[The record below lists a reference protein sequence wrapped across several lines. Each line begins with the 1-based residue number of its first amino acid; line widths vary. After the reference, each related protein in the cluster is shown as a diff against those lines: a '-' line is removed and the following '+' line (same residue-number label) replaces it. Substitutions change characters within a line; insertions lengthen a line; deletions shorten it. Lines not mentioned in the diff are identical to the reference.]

1 MKKVFNYLAV
11 ILGCELIAL
20 SFVLLILPNKVLS
33 FGIDGVGALLYYTN
47 GVNPGINI
55 LVLNAIFILISLL
68 VLDIDEVKKYIL
80 PSLLIPILIMINM
93 IVLRDVTIELP
104 ELVVSILVSS
114 FLIGF
119 GYSLI
124 YKNGHGAGNIFLI
137 EETIGEVTKFRS
149 KAYSWILD
157 ILILIVL
164 FITNGYMAVIYS
176 LIIIFASKYLIT
188 KARFGI
194 NDSKIFYVITSKENE
209 VKDFI
214 IRHMKYELTVL
225 DVKGGYSQKK
235 NQILL
240 AVISSKDYFKLKE
253 GIKTIDPDAFI
264 AITDTYESMNLK
276 TF

>member
-1 MKKVFNYLAV
+1 MKKVFNYLSV
-11 ILGCELIAL
+11 VVGCELIAL
-20 SFVLLILPNKVLS
+20 SFVLFILPNNVLS

-47 GVNPGINI
+47 GINPGINI
-55 LVLNAIFILISLL
+55 LTLNAMFILVSLL
-68 VLDIDEVKKYIL
+68 VLDFDEVKKYIL
-80 PSLLIPILIMINM
+80 PSLLIPILIMVNM
-93 IVLRDVTIELP
+93 ILLNNVVVELP
-104 ELVVSILVSS
+104 ELIVSILVSS
-114 FLIGF
+114 FLIGY

-137 EETIGEVTKFRS
+137 EEMIGEVTKFRS
-149 KAYSWILD
+149 KYYSWILD
-157 ILILIVL
+157 ALILVVL
-164 FITNGYMAVIYS
+164 FITNGYMCVIYS
-176 LIIIFASKYLIT
+176 LIIIFISKYLIT

-194 NDSKIFYVITSKENE
+194 NNSKIFYVITSKDQE

-225 DVKGGYSQKK
+225 DVKGGYSKKK

-240 AVISSKDYFKLKE
+240 AVINSKDYYKLKV
-253 GIKTIDPDAFI
+253 GIKAIDSEAFI

>member
-1 MKKVFNYLAV
+1 MKKVFNYLSV
-11 ILGCELIAL
+11 IVGCELIAL

-47 GVNPGINI
+47 NVNPGINI
-55 LVLNAIFILISLL
+55 LVLNAIFILLSLL
-68 VLDIDEVKKYIL
+68 VLDIEEVKKYIL
-80 PSLLIPILIMINM
+80 PSLLIPILIMTNM
-93 IVLRDVTIELP
+93 ILLKDVTIELP
-104 ELVVSILVSS
+104 ELVVSLLVSAV
-114 FLIGF
+114 LIGF

-124 YKNGHGAGNIFLI
+124 YKNGHGAGNVFLL
-137 EETIGEVTKFRS
+137 EETLGEITRYRT

-157 ILILIVL
+157 AIILVVL

-176 LIIIFASKYLIT
+176 FLVILLSKYLIT

-194 NDSKIFYVITSKENE
+194 NDSKMFYVITSKEKE

-225 DVKGGYSQKK
+225 DVKGGYSKK
-235 NQILL
+235 ENQILL
-240 AVISSKDYFKLKE
+240 ALINSKDYFKLKS
-253 GIKTIDPDAFI
+253 GIKAIDPEAFI

-276 TF
+276 KF

>member
-1 MKKVFNYLAV
+1 MKKVLSYLSV
-11 ILGCELIAL
+11 IVGCELIAL

-47 GVNPGINI
+47 NVNPGINI
-55 LVLNAIFILISLL
+55 LVLNAIFILLSLL

-80 PSLLIPILIMINM
+80 PSLLIPILIMTNM
-93 IVLRDVTIELP
+93 ILLRDINIELP
-104 ELVVSILVSS
+104 ELAVSILVSA

-124 YKNGHGAGNIFLI
+124 YKNGHGAGNVFLL
-137 EETIGEVTKFRS
+137 EETLGEITRYRT

-157 ILILIVL
+157 AIILVVL
-164 FITNGYMAVIYS
+164 FITNGYMSVIYS
-176 LIIIFASKYLIT
+176 FLIILLSKYLIT

-194 NDSKIFYVITSKENE
+194 NDSKMFYVITSKEKE

-225 DVKGGYSQKK
+225 DVKGGYSKK
-235 NQILL
+235 ENQILL
-240 AVISSKDYFKLKE
+240 ALINSKDYFKLKS
-253 GIKTIDPDAFI
+253 GIKAIDPEAFI

-276 TF
+276 KF

>member
-80 PSLLIPILIMINM
+80 PSLLIPVLIMVNM

-114 FLIGF
+114 FLI
-119 GYSLI
+119 
-124 YKNGHGAGNIFLI
+124 

-157 ILILIVL
+157 VLILIVL
-164 FITNGYMAVIYS
+164 FITNGYMSVIYS

-194 NDSKIFYVITSKENE
+194 NDSKIFYVITSKEKE

-240 AVISSKDYFKLKE
+240 AVINSKDYFKLKE
-253 GIKTIDPDAFI
+253 GIKTIDPEAFI

>member
-1 MKKVFNYLAV
+1 MKKVFNYLSV
-11 ILGCELIAL
+11 IIGCELIAI

-47 GVNPGINI
+47 NVNPGINI
-55 LVLNAIFILISLL
+55 LVLNAIFILLSLL

-80 PSLLIPILIMINM
+80 PSLLIPILIMTNM
-93 IVLRDVTIELP
+93 ILLHNVNIELP
-104 ELVVSILVSS
+104 ELSVSILVSAV
-114 FLIGF
+114 LIGF
-119 GYSLI
+119 GYSMI
-124 YKNGHGAGNIFLI
+124 YKAGHGAGNIFLL
-137 EETIGEVTKFRS
+137 EETLGEITRYRT

-157 ILILIVL
+157 AVILVVL

-176 LIIIFASKYLIT
+176 FLIILLSKYLIT

-194 NDSKIFYVITSKENE
+194 NDSKMFYVITSKEKE

-225 DVKGGYSQKK
+225 DVKGGYSKK
-235 NQILL
+235 ENQILL
-240 AVISSKDYFKLKE
+240 ALINSKDYFKLKS
-253 GIKTIDPDAFI
+253 GIKAIDPEAFI

-276 TF
+276 KF

>member
-1 MKKVFNYLAV
+1 MKKVLNYLSV
-11 ILGCELIAL
+11 IVGCELIAI

-47 GVNPGINI
+47 NVNPGINI
-55 LVLNAIFILISLL
+55 LVLNAIFIFLSLL
-68 VLDIDEVKKYIL
+68 VLDIEDVKKYIL
-80 PSLLIPILIMINM
+80 PSLLIPILIMTNM
-93 IVLRDVTIELP
+93 ILLRDVNIELP
-104 ELVVSILVSS
+104 ELAVSILVSAV
-114 FLIGF
+114 LIGF

-124 YKNGHGAGNIFLI
+124 YKNGHGAGNVFLL
-137 EETIGEVTKFRS
+137 EETLGEITRYRT

-157 ILILIVL
+157 AIILVVL

-176 LIIIFASKYLIT
+176 FLIILLSKYLIT

-194 NDSKIFYVITSKENE
+194 NDSKMFYVITSKEKE

-225 DVKGGYSQKK
+225 DVKGGYSKK
-235 NQILL
+235 ENQILL
-240 AVISSKDYFKLKE
+240 ALINSKDYFKLKS
-253 GIKTIDPDAFI
+253 GIKAIDPEAFI

-276 TF
+276 KF

>member
-1 MKKVFNYLAV
+1 MKKVFNYLSV
-11 ILGCELIAL
+11 IVGCELIAL

-47 GVNPGINI
+47 NVNPGINI
-55 LVLNAIFILISLL
+55 LVLNAIFILLSLL

-80 PSLLIPILIMINM
+80 PSLLIPILIMTNM
-93 IVLRDVTIELP
+93 ILLKDVTIELP
-104 ELVVSILVSS
+104 ELVVSLLVSAV
-114 FLIGF
+114 LIGF

-124 YKNGHGAGNIFLI
+124 YKNGHGAGNVFLL
-137 EETIGEVTKFRS
+137 EETLGEITRYRT

-157 ILILIVL
+157 AIILVVL

-176 LIIIFASKYLIT
+176 FLVILLSKYLIT

-194 NDSKIFYVITSKENE
+194 NDSKMFYVITSKEKE

-225 DVKGGYSQKK
+225 DVKGGYSKK
-235 NQILL
+235 ENQILL
-240 AVISSKDYFKLKE
+240 ALINSKDYFKLKS
-253 GIKTIDPDAFI
+253 GIKAIDPEAFI

-276 TF
+276 KF

>member
-1 MKKVFNYLAV
+1 MKKLLSYLAV
-11 ILGCELIAL
+11 IIGCELIAI
-20 SFVLLILPNKVLS
+20 SFVLFILPNKVLS

-68 VLDIDEVKKYIL
+68 VLDIDNVKKYVL
-80 PSLLIPILIMINM
+80 PSLLIPILIMTNM
-93 IVLRDVTIELP
+93 ILLHDVTIELP
-104 ELVVSILVSS
+104 ELVVSIIVSS

-137 EETIGEVTKFRS
+137 EETIGEITKYRT

-157 ILILIVL
+157 ILLLIVL
-164 FITNGYMAVIYS
+164 FITNGYMVVIYS
-176 LIIIFASKYLIT
+176 LIIMFASKYLIT

-194 NDSKIFYVITSKENE
+194 NDNKLFYVITSKEKE

-214 IRHMKYELTVL
+214 IRYMKYELTVL
-225 DVKGGYSQKK
+225 DVKGGYSNKK

-240 AVISSKDYFKLKE
+240 AVINSKDYFKLKD
-253 GIKTIDPDAFI
+253 GIKTIDPEAFI
-264 AITDTYESMNLK
+264 AITDTYEASNLK

>member
-1 MKKVFNYLAV
+1 MKKVFNYLSV
-11 ILGCELIAL
+11 IVGCELIAI

-47 GVNPGINI
+47 NVNPGINI
-55 LVLNAIFILISLL
+55 LVLNAIFILLSLL

-80 PSLLIPILIMINM
+80 PSLLIPILIMTNM
-93 IVLRDVTIELP
+93 ILLKDINIELP
-104 ELVVSILVSS
+104 ELAVSILVSAV
-114 FLIGF
+114 LIGF

-124 YKNGHGAGNIFLI
+124 YKNGHGAGNVFLL
-137 EETIGEVTKFRS
+137 EETLGEITRYRT

-157 ILILIVL
+157 AIILVVL

-176 LIIIFASKYLIT
+176 FLIILLSKYLIT

-194 NDSKIFYVITSKENE
+194 NDSKMFYVITSKEKE

-225 DVKGGYSQKK
+225 DVKGGYSKK
-235 NQILL
+235 ENQILL
-240 AVISSKDYFKLKE
+240 ALINSKDYFKLKS
-253 GIKTIDPDAFI
+253 GIKAIDPEAFI

-276 TF
+276 KF

>member
-1 MKKVFNYLAV
+1 MKKVLNYLSV
-11 ILGCELIAL
+11 IVGCELIAI

-47 GVNPGINI
+47 NVNPGINI
-55 LVLNAIFILISLL
+55 LVLNAIFILLSLL
-68 VLDIDEVKKYIL
+68 VLDIEDVKKYIL
-80 PSLLIPILIMINM
+80 PSLLIPILIMTNM
-93 IVLRDVTIELP
+93 ILLRDVNIELP
-104 ELVVSILVSS
+104 ELAVSILVSAV
-114 FLIGF
+114 LIGF

-124 YKNGHGAGNIFLI
+124 YKNGHGAGNVFLL
-137 EETIGEVTKFRS
+137 EETLGEITRYRT

-157 ILILIVL
+157 AIILVVL

-176 LIIIFASKYLIT
+176 FLVILLSKYLIT

-194 NDSKIFYVITSKENE
+194 NDSKMFYVITSKEKE

-225 DVKGGYSQKK
+225 DVKGGYSKK
-235 NQILL
+235 ENQILL
-240 AVISSKDYFKLKE
+240 ALINSKDYFKLKS
-253 GIKTIDPDAFI
+253 GIKAIDPEAFI

-276 TF
+276 KF

>member
-176 LIIIFASKYLIT
+176 LIIIFASKY
-188 KARFGI
+188 
-194 NDSKIFYVITSKENE
+194 
-209 VKDFI
+209 
-214 IRHMKYELTVL
+214 
-225 DVKGGYSQKK
+225 
-235 NQILL
+235 
-240 AVISSKDYFKLKE
+240 
-253 GIKTIDPDAFI
+253 
-264 AITDTYESMNLK
+264 
-276 TF
+276 